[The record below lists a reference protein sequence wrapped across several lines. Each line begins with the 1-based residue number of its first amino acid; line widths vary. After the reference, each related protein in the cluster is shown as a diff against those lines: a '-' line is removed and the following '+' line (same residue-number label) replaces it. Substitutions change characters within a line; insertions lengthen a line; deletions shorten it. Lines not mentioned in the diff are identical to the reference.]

1 MYNNPGSVAGPAGG
15 GLAYTGTGSVLLA
28 LATAILILT
37 LGGLLT
43 IAAKMRRNRTGD
55 K

>member
-1 MYNNPGSVAGPAGG
+1 MYNNPGSVAGPASG

-28 LATAILILT
+28 LVTALIILA

-43 IAAKMRRNRTGD
+43 VIAKVR
-55 K
+55 KK

>member
-1 MYNNPGSVAGPAGG
+1 MYNNPSGVAGPASG

-28 LATAILILT
+28 LVTALMILAI
-37 LGGLLT
+37 GGLLT
-43 IAAKMRRNRTGD
+43 VVAKAR